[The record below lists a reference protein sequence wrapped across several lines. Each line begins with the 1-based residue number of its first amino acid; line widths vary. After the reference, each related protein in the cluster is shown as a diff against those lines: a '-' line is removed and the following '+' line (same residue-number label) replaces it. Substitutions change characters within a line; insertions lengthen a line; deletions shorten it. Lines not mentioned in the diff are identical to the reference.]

1 MTRLWLAMTAVR
13 ARCFPSD
20 WKTICP
26 RIIRS
31 EREAIIDLVSTSRP
45 DRFDRPRSDPF
56 LRNHFAMF
64 EHHPLVLFA
73 ER

>member
-1 MTRLWLAMTAVR
+1 MTRLSLAMTAVR

-31 EREAIIDLVSTSRP
+31 ERSMFLSSVRAW
-45 DRFDRPRSDPF
+45 PRSDPF